1 MAATPSPA
9 GAARVPGPSSRY
21 HRLPA
26 TRAGCGGGSGVAAGA
41 VRAGGS
47 GQPGQE
53 PAEDAEGAAGPGH
66 HAADR
71 EVSDEAD
78 REAAGSE
85 AADDVAAGRGEAD
98 RDTAGRDA
106 ADDEVA
112 DENSPEQDP
121 DPEGGDEREA
131 ADVVRLELPARD
143 STGDPAVDEALTAFD
158 QAQGAD
164 LASHVRAAEAVHE
177 ALQRRLGDAHS

>member
-1 MAATPSPA
+1 M
-9 GAARVPGPSSRY
+9 
-21 HRLPA
+21 
-26 TRAGCGGGSGVAAGA
+26 GGSGVAAGA
-41 VRAGGS
+41 VRAGES

-66 HAADR
+66 AADR
-71 EVSDEAD
+71 EASDEAD
-78 REAAGSE
+78 REAAGRE

-106 ADDEVA
+106 AD
-112 DENSPEQDP
+112 ENSPEQDP
-121 DPEGGDEREA
+121 DLEGGDEREA

-164 LASHVRAAEAVHE
+164 LTSHVRAAEAVHE